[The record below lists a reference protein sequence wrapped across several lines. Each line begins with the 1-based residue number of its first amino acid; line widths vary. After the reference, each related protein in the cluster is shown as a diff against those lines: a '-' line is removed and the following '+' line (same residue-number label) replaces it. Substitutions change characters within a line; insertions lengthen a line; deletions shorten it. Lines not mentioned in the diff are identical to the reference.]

1 MASIS
6 GKDLARW
13 LKRQIERDQKKRPR
27 GQARGAIQY
36 GPRAYKPCLTCT
48 RLYREAGIPLV
59 GRVGV
64 PVQLASKH
72 SRAHNNGEIRMPEV
86 YSADPA

>member
-13 LKRQIERDQKKRPR
+13 LKRQIEKDQRGRPK
-27 GQARGAIQY
+27 GQARGAIRY
-36 GPRAYKPCLTCT
+36 GPRAYKPCLSCT
-48 RLYREAGIPLV
+48 RMYREAGIPLA
-59 GRVGV
+59 GHVGV

-72 SRAHNNGEIRMPEV
+72 ARDHNNGLIEV
-86 YSADPA
+86 TRADPA